1 MANTPSAELECSGS
15 DNIAVTISALTT
27 MAQRPKTVRRGTPFV
42 LLDGKVI
49 SLHDQLPRP
58 ARIKQD
64 VTLDTAE
71 DFIDYLREEA
81 ARDDVRI
88 FYTQATNRFRAVL
101 DWHDHE
107 PNWCQYTATYT
118 MPHSPEWTT
127 WTAHNGK
134 GKKQT
139 DFAEFV
145 ESNLPDIVEPDG
157 AKLLD
162 MVKTMQA
169 KKDVQFESSVR
180 LDNGAVQ
187 FRYHEDIRGTVTQ
200 GAIDIPTEFAIGIA
214 PFIAAPPFRIQAR
227 LRWRISEQKQLVLWY
242 DLVRPHKVLE
252 TVTDELIAKI
262 AADTGCKVWRGIGP

>member
-1 MANTPSAELECSGS
+1 MANTAQLEAPEQH
-15 DNIAVTISALTT
+15 NLVETIAALATIG
-27 MAQRPKTVRRGTPFV
+27 QDPKTVGGGTPFV
-42 LLDGKVI
+42 LHDGKVV
-49 SLHDQLPRP
+49 SLRDYLPRTP
-58 ARIKQD
+58 YIHQTVR
-64 VTLDTAE
+64 LETAD
-71 DFIDYLREEA
+71 DFIDYIREEA

-88 FYTQATNRFRAVL
+88 FYTHAASSFRAFL
-101 DWHDHE
+101 DWHDEE
-107 PNWCQYTATYT
+107 PNWCRNTATYT
-118 MPHSPEWTT
+118 MPHSPEWVT
-127 WTAHNGK
+127 WAVQNNGK